1 MKNQQAKKRRTTRV
15 RAKLGPSIDRPR
27 ISVYRSN
34 KYFYAQ
40 VINPEKGDVLASS
53 SSFEI
58 RKNAKVKNKKS
69 EEAKSVGLEL
79 AKKLKK
85 KGVTKGILDRGSYAY
100 LGRVQAF
107 AQGLREG
114 GIDI

>member
-1 MKNQQAKKRRTTRV
+1 MKNQQVKKRRSTRV
-15 RAKLGPSIDRPR
+15 RTKLGPTTDRPR

-40 VINPEKGDVLASS
+40 VINPVKGNIIASS

-58 RKNAKVKNKKS
+58 RKNAKDKIKKS

-85 KGVTKGILDRGSYAY
+85 KGVTKGVLDRGRYAY

-107 AQGLREG
+107 TQGLREG
-114 GIDI
+114 GIEI